1 MHEPAPDHS
10 PEFRRWPAALFC
22 VALLA
27 LTLAPL
33 AREQDSFPLSSYPM
47 FSSVRTKPWISI
59 VVGRDAQGEQRP
71 IPPRLVANA
80 EVMQAAQTI
89 GNAVRRKQAGQLC
102 ERVAERIAGEPAWA
116 DVVSVE
122 VQSRQFDPFTYFTS
136 DEGRTPLRVRRR
148 ARCEVP
154 R

>member
-1 MHEPAPDHS
+1 MTTPRP
-10 PEFRRWPAALFC
+10 FRRWPAALFS

-33 AREQDSFPLSSYPM
+33 AREGDSFPLSSYPM

-59 VVGRDAQGEQRP
+59 VVARDAQGEQRP

-102 ERVAERIAGEPAWA
+102 ERVAARIAAEPAWA
-116 DVVSVE
+116 DAVHVE

-136 DEGRTPLRVRRR
+136 EDGRTPLQVRRR